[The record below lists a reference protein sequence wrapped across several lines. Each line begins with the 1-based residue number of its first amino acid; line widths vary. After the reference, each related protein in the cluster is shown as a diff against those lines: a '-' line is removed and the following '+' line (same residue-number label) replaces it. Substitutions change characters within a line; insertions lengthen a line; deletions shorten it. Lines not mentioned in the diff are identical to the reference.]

1 MTFDSNKQPDR
12 RRTGAKKV
20 TKQEA
25 EIALSRLRIAAEAGD
40 PLANWA
46 LVTLSMKAA
55 ANA

>member
-1 MTFDSNKQPDR
+1 MTFDSNKQPER

-25 EIALSRLRIAAEAGD
+25 EMALSRLRIAAESGD
-40 PLANWA
+40 PVANWA
-46 LVTLSMKAA
+46 LVSLSMKVA